1 MSTLPRLA
9 LGALG
14 GTLSMAAR
22 EGGEGIVPAVGAQ
35 AWAERLPELAS
46 LAQVQAHTLCLMPS
60 PSLDFAQVQSAL
72 AWAREQVQAGAVG
85 VVLSQGTDNLEETA
99 YLLGLQWAG
108 PAPLVLTGAMR
119 GANDVGADGPANL
132 LAAARVA
139 LAPASRGRGAL
150 VVMNQQVHPASDVR
164 KVNALALE
172 AFASPNTGPVGEIV
186 EGQVRYRSPPGPALP
201 ALVVKRF
208 DQRVAL
214 IEATL
219 GEGPELLQGA
229 LRAGYSGV
237 VIAGFGAGHVPAGW
251 VSTLALAARHMP
263 VIVASRTGAG
273 TTAYRTYGFAGGE
286 IDLQRRGIHMAGA
299 LCPRKCRLL
308 LWALIGA
315 GAGNTLPARLTAYG
329 TAA

>member
-1 MSTLPRLA
+1 MSSLPRLA

-22 EGGEGIVPAVGAQ
+22 EGAEGIVPAVGAQ
-35 AWAERLPELAS
+35 AWAERLPALAS
-46 LAQVQAHTLCLMPS
+46 LAQVQAHTLCLVPS
-60 PSLDFAQVQSAL
+60 PSLDFEQVQAAL
-72 AWAREQVQAGAVG
+72 AWARQQVGAGAAG
-85 VVLSQGTDNLEETA
+85 IVLSQGTDNLEETA
-99 YLLGLQWAG
+99 YLLGLQWAE
-108 PAPLVLTGAMR
+108 PVPLVLTGAMR
-119 GANDVGADGPANL
+119 GADDVGADGPANL
-132 LAAARVA
+132 LDAARVA
-139 LAPASRGRGAL
+139 LDVASIGRGAL
-150 VVMNQQVHPASDVR
+150 VVMNRQVHQAGDVR

-172 AFASPNTGPVGEIV
+172 AFASPNTGPIGHVI
-186 EGQVRYRSPPGPALP
+186 EGRVRYRLPPAPLP
-201 ALVVKRF
+201 EPLVVQRF

-229 LRAGYSGV
+229 LRAGYAGV

-273 TTAYRTYGFAGGE
+273 TTAFHTYGFAGGE
-286 IDLQRRGIHMAGA
+286 IDLQRHGIHMAGE

-308 LWALIGA
+308 LWALVGA
-315 GAGNTLPARLTAYG
+315 GAGESLPARLAAG
-329 TAA
+329 TLAA